1 MKMEDLE
8 RVAFAQGWISNQI
21 EKLEPKDEQEQG
33 VYGQWKEMWSALN
46 DDIDSLVK
54 DSLKLTEL
62 EEKLAVIKALTR
74 TPVEQKLQQI
84 GDILDA

>member
-8 RVAFAQGWISNQI
+8 RVAFAQGWITNQI
-21 EKLEPKDEQEQG
+21 EKLTPKDEQEQV

-46 DDIDSLVK
+46 NDIDSLVR

-74 TPVEQKLQQI
+74 TPVEAKLQQI
-84 GDILDA
+84 GDILDT